1 MSEQSPA
8 GSTTAELRG
17 KTELRDFLRSRRARL
32 TPEAAGLAPHPGSRR
47 VPGLRREEV
56 AQLAGVSVDYY
67 VRLERGRNPHV
78 SDAVL
83 DAIARALRLDDV
95 ERGHLFALARPS
107 HTQHRVT
114 PPQRVRP
121 GLYQV
126 LDSLG
131 DIPALITGRRL
142 DILAGNRMARAL
154 HTDFDALPH
163 RERNMARYVF
173 LDPAVRKLYDDW
185 PAAARSLVAIL
196 HVDVGRHPHDPQ
208 LAELIG
214 DLSLRDDD
222 FRRWWTDH
230 DVMRNTHGTRLYH
243 HPVVGPELRDLQPRG
258 RRGPARHP
266 AHRRTRLAI
275 RAGSAPAGPLGDRG
289 ILPAPPELCRPRQ
302 LISRARPRCSAGAG
316 GPWTSPCQVA
326 GGAPRPVGALV

>member
-1 MSEQSPA
+1 MSAQSSP
-8 GSTTAELRG
+8 GSATAELRG
-17 KTELRDFLRSRRARL
+17 NTELRDFLRSRRARL
-32 TPEAAGLAPHPGSRR
+32 TPEAAGLAPHPGGRR

-78 SDAVL
+78 SDVVL
-83 DAIARALRLDDV
+83 DAVARALRLDDA

-107 HTQHRVT
+107 RAQHRAT

-142 DILAGNRMARAL
+142 DILAGNRMAHAL

-163 RERNMARYVF
+163 RERNMARYIF
-173 LDPAVRKLYDDW
+173 LDPAARELYDDW

-196 HVDVGRHPHDPQ
+196 HVDAGRHPDDPQ

-214 DLSLRDDD
+214 DLSLRDDN

-230 DVMRNTHGTRLYH
+230 DVLNNTHGTRLYH
-243 HPVVGPELRDLQPRG
+243 HPVVGDL
-258 RRGPARHP
+258 
-266 AHRRTRLAI
+266 TLDYEI
-275 RAGSAPAGPLGDRG
+275 FSPAGDKDQRLSLHIAEPGSPSERGLHQLTRQVTEASSPL
-289 ILPAPPELCRPRQ
+289 RQ
-302 LISRARPRCSAGAG
+302 NSADLD
-316 GPWTSPCQVA
+316 S
-326 GGAPRPVGALV
+326 

>member
-1 MSEQSPA
+1 MSEQSSP
-8 GSTTAELRG
+8 GSTTAEPRG

-32 TPEAAGLAPHPGSRR
+32 TPEAAGLAPHRGGRR

-67 VRLERGRNPHV
+67 VRLERGRNLNV
-78 SDAVL
+78 SEAVL
-83 DAIARALRLDDV
+83 DAVARALRLDDV

-107 HTQHRVT
+107 RAQHRAT

-121 GLYQV
+121 GLYRV
-126 LDSLG
+126 LDALG

-173 LDPAVRKLYDDW
+173 LDPAARKLYDDW
-185 PAAARSLVAIL
+185 PSVARSLVAIL
-196 HVDVGRHPHDPQ
+196 RVDAGRHPRDPQ

-214 DLSLRDDD
+214 DLSVRDDD

-230 DVMRNTHGTRLYH
+230 DVLNNTHGTRLYH
-243 HPVVGPELRDLQPRG
+243 HPVVGNLTLDYE
-258 RRGPARHP
+258 
-266 AHRRTRLAI
+266 I
-275 RAGSAPAGPLGDRG
+275 FSPAGDEDQVIALHTAEPGSPSEQGLHQLARWVTEASS
-289 ILPAPPELCRPRQ
+289 PSRQ
-302 LISRARPRCSAGAG
+302 NSA
-316 GPWTSPCQVA
+316 
-326 GGAPRPVGALV
+326 ALDS

>member
-1 MSEQSPA
+1 VLPLVGRTRGLPDPPPKSPVGRSYAGSMSAQSPP
-8 GSTTAELRG
+8 GSTTAELQG

-32 TPEAAGLAPHPGSRR
+32 TPEAAGLAPHPGGRR

-78 SDAVL
+78 SDTVL
-83 DAIARALRLDDV
+83 DAVARALRLDDA

-107 HTQHRVT
+107 RAQQRAT

-142 DILAGNRMARAL
+142 DILAGNSMAHAL

-163 RERNMARYVF
+163 RERNMARYIF
-173 LDPAVRKLYDDW
+173 LDPAARTLYDDW

-196 HVDVGRHPHDPQ
+196 HVDAGRHPHDPQ
-208 LAELIG
+208 LAELIA
-214 DLSLRDDD
+214 DLSRRDDD
-222 FRRWWTDH
+222 FRRWWTDQN
-230 DVMRNTHGTRLYH
+230 VLNNTHGTRLYH
-243 HPVVGPELRDLQPRG
+243 HPVVGDL
-258 RRGPARHP
+258 
-266 AHRRTRLAI
+266 TLDYEI
-275 RAGSAPAGPLGDRG
+275 FSPAGDEDQVVTLHTAEPGSPSERG
-289 ILPAPPELCRPRQ
+289 LHQ
-302 LISRARPRCSAGAG
+302 LARRVTEAS
-316 GPWTSPCQVA
+316 S
-326 GGAPRPVGALV
+326 